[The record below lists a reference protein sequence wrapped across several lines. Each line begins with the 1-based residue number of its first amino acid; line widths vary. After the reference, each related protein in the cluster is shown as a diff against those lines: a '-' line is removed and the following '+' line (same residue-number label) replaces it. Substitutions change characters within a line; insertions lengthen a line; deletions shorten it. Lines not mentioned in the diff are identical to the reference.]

1 MLLVPHTVR
10 FWGFYY
16 ITIQTQ
22 NDTDWGTMNGS
33 VKTLL
38 IPSLEIVL
46 PISALTVCPPAQDLR
61 AVMLCMLGLRFTL

>member
-46 PISALTVCPPAQDLR
+46 PISALTVCPPARDLR
-61 AVMLCMLGLRFTL
+61 AVMLCTLGLRFTL